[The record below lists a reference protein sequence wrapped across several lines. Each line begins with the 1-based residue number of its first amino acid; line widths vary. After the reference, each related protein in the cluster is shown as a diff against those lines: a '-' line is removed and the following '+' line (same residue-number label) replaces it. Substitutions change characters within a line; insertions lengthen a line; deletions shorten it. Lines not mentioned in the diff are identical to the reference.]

1 MHIGLLAAMP
11 QELGFI
17 LDNLKIIES
26 KKFGDLEL
34 FSGFWTNSFNKK
46 ILLTVAWSGW
56 GKVSAARASTR
67 LISNVFQNSK
77 VDFVIFTGVAGAVDS
92 KLKQW
97 DIVLSEAVIQHDM
110 DARPLFN
117 KFVVPSIKEEKIIA
131 NKKIINSFYTTLY
144 KKENLSELSI
154 FGSVFKGLIG
164 TGDMFI
170 SDKRKL
176 EQLSKEIP
184 DLLAVEMEGGA
195 FAQVAHQENIK
206 WIVIRVIS
214 DNASENAVED
224 FNEFINKYQ
233 FKSWELIKHLLDSI

>member
-17 LDNLKIIES
+17 LDNLEIVES
-26 KKFGDLEL
+26 KNFGDLKL
-34 FSGFWTNSFNKK
+34 FSGFWKNSSNKK

-56 GKVSAARASTR
+56 GKVSAARATTR
-67 LISNVFQNSK
+67 LISNIFQNSK
-77 VDFVIFTGVAGAVDS
+77 VDFVIFIGVAGAVDR
-92 KLKQW
+92 KLRQW
-97 DIVLSEAVIQHDM
+97 DIVLSEAVIQYDM

-117 KFVVPSIKEEKIIA
+117 KFVVPSIKEEKIIP
-131 NKKIINSFYTTLY
+131 NEKIINNFY
-144 KKENLSELSI
+144 KKFEKKGTIPELAI
-154 FGSVFKGLIG
+154 FGTLFKGLIG

-184 DLLAVEMEGGA
+184 DLLAVEMEGAA
-195 FAQVAHQENIK
+195 FAQVAHQENID

-214 DNASENAVED
+214 DDAGENAVED

-233 FKSWELIKHLLDSI
+233 FKSWELIKYLLDSI